1 VLFAG
6 QESKT
11 TDLMCAS
18 VYRMGRKHIVT
29 IPEAELELHFSR
41 AGGPGGQNVNKVE
54 TKVSVIFN
62 FATSAVLSWEQK
74 GRIGGHPAV
83 QARINSDGCIVV
95 TSQEQRTQVLNR
107 ESAVEKLHQL
117 LDQALY
123 RPRKR
128 VPTQKTRSSERKR
141 LETKRV
147 DSARKVGRR
156 KVGEDD
162 EQ

>member
-1 VLFAG
+1 
-6 QESKT
+6 
-11 TDLMCAS
+11 
-18 VYRMGRKHIVT
+18 MGRKHTVT
-29 IPEAELELHFSR
+29 IPEAELEFHFSR

-54 TKVSVIFN
+54 TKVTVIFN
-62 FATSAVLSWEQK
+62 FATSTVLSWEQK

-95 TSQEQRTQVLNR
+95 TSQEQRTQGLNR

-128 VPTQKTRSSERKR
+128 LPTQKTRSSERKR
-141 LETKRV
+141 LEAKRV
-147 DSARKVGRR
+147 HSTRKVRRR
-156 KVGEDD
+156 KVVEDD